1 VLTERK
7 KGTKK
12 AKNNNVLVFSMQG
25 LSRAPAIIIAYLME
39 KRRKTFKESITMVK
53 SKRNVNIN

>member
-1 VLTERK
+1 MLTERK
-7 KGTKK
+7 KGKKK
-12 AKNNNVLVFSMQG
+12 AKSNNVLVFSMQG